1 MIPSFPSATIEVY
14 GASVPEDLK
23 AFFDEATLFF
33 PLKKLLFSLF
43 ACHYKAMLI
52 IVMNCIFN

>member
-33 PLKKLLFSLF
+33 PLKKTIILFV
-43 ACHYKAMLI
+43 CHYKAMLI